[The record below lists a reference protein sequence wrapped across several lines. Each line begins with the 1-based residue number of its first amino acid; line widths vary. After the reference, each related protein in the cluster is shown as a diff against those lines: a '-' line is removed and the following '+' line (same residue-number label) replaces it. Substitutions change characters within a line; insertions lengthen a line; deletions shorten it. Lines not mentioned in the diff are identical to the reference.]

1 MERSDR
7 VAAIR
12 AEIATNIGGIRLGA
26 PSTTD
31 ELVGEDAII
40 DPMMRYAADAP
51 EEAGVFGGNFV
62 MFGYDDTGRDF
73 ATNTRD
79 VLRDTLAEKRI
90 DGERVSIRGH
100 AHHPPAFA
108 YEAAVPIFQNPLKR
122 SRRGDDP
129 SRTGHAVCWAT
140 MPPNDVLAV
149 QSAMRGK
156 TVEEFVDIRQKEREV
171 GSNNIT
177 NLERGL
183 RASEPVVPAIIM
195 ELNTDG
201 ENIYQEGRTRAFIAR
216 ELDIPW
222 VNVLF
227 AVNKKK

>member
-12 AEIATNIGGIRLGA
+12 AEIATDIGGVRLGA

-31 ELVGEDAII
+31 ELVGEGAII
-40 DPMMRYAADAP
+40 DPMERYADAAV
-51 EEAGVFGGNFV
+51 ERVDVGAGGFV
-62 MFGYDDTGRDF
+62 VFGYDDTSIDF

-79 VLRDTLAEKRI
+79 VLRRVLDTGRTN
-90 DGERVSIRGH
+90 GTGVSIRNH
-100 AHHPPAFA
+100 TRHPPVFSYDVAVA
-108 YEAAVPIFQNPLKR
+108 PYAATLRR
-122 SRRGDDP
+122 SRQGENP
-129 SRTGHAVCWAT
+129 TRTGHAACWAT
-140 MPPNDVLAV
+140 MPPLDVLAV

-156 TVEEFVDIRQKEREV
+156 TVEEFIDIRQRERRA
-171 GSNNIT
+171 GSSNIT

-183 RASEPVVPAIIM
+183 RASEPVVPAIVM

-201 ENIYQEGRTRAFIAR
+201 ENIYQEGRTRAFLAR